1 MMKISDPIIFGHMV
15 KVYYKDVFSKHAA
28 LFKELGVN
36 VNNGLGDLYDKVKGH
51 PKQAEVEAD
60 IQNVYTSRPSL
71 AMVDSS
77 KGITNLHVPSD
88 VIIDASMPCV
98 VRDGGAMWNK
108 DDKLE
113 EVKCVIPDRSY
124 AGTYAAI
131 VADCQKNGQFDW
143 KSTGH
148 VSNVG
153 LMAQK
158 AEEYG
163 SHDKTFEIS
172 EAGEMTVT
180 CAGLVTNAIF
190 FFC

>member
-60 IQNVYTSRPSL
+60 IENVYTSRPSL

-113 EVKCVIPDRSY
+113 EVKCIIPDRSY
-124 AGTYAAI
+124 STMYQVSILELLYHAPGQHAGATLLYIISTYWKYHAS
-131 VADCQKNGQFDW
+131 GQY
-143 KSTGH
+143 TGATQPCF
-148 VSNVG
+148 SS
-153 LMAQK
+153 A
-158 AEEYG
+158 Y
-163 SHDKTFEIS
+163 
-172 EAGEMTVT
+172 
-180 CAGLVTNAIF
+180 
-190 FFC
+190 

>member
-60 IQNVYTSRPSL
+60 IDNVYTSRPSL

-113 EVKCVIPDRSY
+113 EVKCIIP
-124 AGTYAAI
+124 TAAMP
-131 VADCQKNGQFDW
+131 APTRLALRTAERTAS
-143 KSTGH
+143 STGARWDTPA
-148 VSNVG
+148 
-153 LMAQK
+153 MWA
-158 AEEYG
+158 
-163 SHDKTFEIS
+163 
-172 EAGEMTVT
+172 
-180 CAGLVTNAIF
+180 
-190 FFC
+190 